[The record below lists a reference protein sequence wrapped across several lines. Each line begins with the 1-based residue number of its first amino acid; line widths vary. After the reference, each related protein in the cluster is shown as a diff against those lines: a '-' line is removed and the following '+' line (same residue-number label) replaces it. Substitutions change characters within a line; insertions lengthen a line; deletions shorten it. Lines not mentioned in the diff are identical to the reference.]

1 MLKYIIVKWMLQWEG
16 GNHVCDEMWY
26 GSASREGGGLICREI
41 PFPLGNLGPPRV
53 KIKGWNALTKGL
65 VTVHKTASVKELDNP
80 MALAM
85 AMVKVIAPTLYF
97 FTEQEGQVL
106 VYFLS

>member
-1 MLKYIIVKWMLQWEG
+1 
-16 GNHVCDEMWY
+16 
-26 GSASREGGGLICREI
+26 
-41 PFPLGNLGPPRV
+41 V

-80 MALAM
+80 MAM